1 MDIQPAH
8 RMTISAYSGSNRLV
22 STSRAIA
29 WVARSRSMFRGLVRP
44 LTRMYNGTSRPAS
57 AASSPSH
64 TSYVMACARLAIGC
78 QRGRARPGAE
88 VVADTG
94 HQAAHLIGNRS
105 HVDGLFA
112 EYGQAGVLSGSGN
125 EQGLIVILGN
135 DLLHR
140 PAVEAPTSSGGD
152 AIQRRR
158 TR

>member
-1 MDIQPAH
+1 M
-8 RMTISAYSGSNRLV
+8 
-22 STSRAIA
+22 
-29 WVARSRSMFRGLVRP
+29 
-44 LTRMYNGTSRPAS
+44 
-57 AASSPSH
+57 
-64 TSYVMACARLAIGC
+64 AIGC

-152 AIQRRR
+152 AVQRRR
-158 TR
+158 TRGQDFRGVLRHQRGFLNDQPVGGQNNRIDNMGNLDKIVQHPCEAVLRC